1 MRENPTGCYSKQ
13 EIQKAICNMPQN
25 STNLTLEDDAIT
37 LHRILKGKIGIQ
49 SRVTAIFGRPSS
61 VTGDE
66 GQPAQG
72 IGEIGNEEKKVDSSG
87 VLGLIYTPGVAAVA
101 EAISTNKELV
111 YEYTSKWNNVAIVCD
126 GTRVLGLGNIGP
138 RAALPVMEGKSVLFK
153 LLADINAY
161 PLCLNT
167 TDKDE
172 IISFVKAV
180 EPTFGAINI
189 EDIESPK
196 VLEIVE
202 RLQRELSIPV
212 FHDDQHGT
220 SIVTLAALLNAL
232 KIVNKPYISDVKVVV
247 AGAGSAGYGISK
259 ILKQVGCN
267 QILVTDSHGIIYQN
281 RPEGMYNKYKQEIGS
296 ITNPMGIK
304 GSLEDAIVGADVFVG
319 VSGRPNILD
328 GKMVKTMNNDPII
341 FALSNPEP
349 EIYPSQALAGGARV
363 VATGRSDFPNQINNV
378 SVFPSMLRVLLD
390 LRVRTLNEEL
400 LAAVA
405 MGIADLVEQE
415 HLHSNYILPPIDDP
429 RILAIISDKL
439 RKVIKLHVNEK

>member
-1 MRENPTGCYSKQ
+1 LTGR
-13 EIQKAICNMPQN
+13 EIQKAIWNVPQN
-25 STNLTLEDDAIT
+25 SSNLTLENDAIA

-49 SRVTAIFGRPSS
+49 SRVTANFGRGSS
-61 VTGDE
+61 VPGTVGE
-66 GQPAQG
+66 KAQG
-72 IGEIGNEEKKVDSSG
+72 ISKTSDEAEKVNNFG
-87 VLGLIYTPGVAAVA
+87 VLELIYTPGVAAVA
-101 EAISTNKELV
+101 EAISNDKELV
-111 YEYTSKWNNVAIVCD
+111 YDYTSKWNNVAIVCD

-138 RAALPVMEGKSVLFK
+138 QGALPVMEGKSVLFK
-153 LLADINAY
+153 LLGDINAY

-172 IISFVKAV
+172 IIGFVKAA

-202 RLQRELSIPV
+202 KLQRELPIPV

-220 SIVTLAALLNAL
+220 SIVALAALINAL
-232 KIVNKPYISDVKVVV
+232 KIVNKSLSEVKVVI

-267 QILVTDSHGIIYQN
+267 QILVIDSQGIIYQN
-281 RPEGMYNKYKQEIGS
+281 RPEGIYNKYKQEIGS
-296 ITNPMGIK
+296 STNPTRMK
-304 GSLEDAIVGADVFVG
+304 GSLEDAIVGADVFIG

-328 GKMVKTMNNDPII
+328 GRMVRTMSKDPII
-341 FALSNPEP
+341 FALSNPDP
-349 EIYPSQALAGGARV
+349 EIHPSQALGNGAKV

-390 LRVRTLNEEL
+390 LRVRTLSEDL
-400 LAAVA
+400 LVAVA
-405 MGIADLVEQE
+405 MGIADLVGQE
-415 HLHSNYILPPIDDP
+415 HLHSDYILPPIDDP
-429 RILAIISDKL
+429 RILPTVSDKL
-439 RKVIKLHVNEK
+439 REVIKHHVDEK